1 MTDHPSHS
9 KTPTLHASLPASPM
23 ALIFLGG
30 LLLLSAELS
39 RFFTLPDQQ
48 LSALWPPAGIFL
60 GSLLVLGWRVLWV
73 LVPVMLVWS
82 LFWQQVPWF
91 FAFSF
96 VAGIALGSSLAAI
109 LMQRQGRSQLTKVS
123 LKFILSLYV
132 QGAVIGSGLA
142 SFLGALG
149 FWATLGGDE
158 GFAFYDIWL
167 VYWSFEAMGV
177 VLFTPLVL
185 MGLFKGWRFFIKV
198 WMDFKRPELLIWLM
212 VALSAALTTL
222 LLETSGFSIYAT
234 ALAYSF
240 FPLLCWLVMTARIET
255 SVLLLPV
262 FVGLFIAFALFGW
275 GGLQLVTDI
284 QGLVRLL
291 LQVAGMV
298 ILAQLIAVINA
309 ERGQLTVLFKRQA
322 REDYLTGLDNE
333 RELNRDLQKWISHP
347 ARQLQLS
354 TQPPWLVY
362 VDVLDFE
369 DIGDLIGFEG
379 SHSLEQQIARQLK
392 VLRQPDE
399 QLARL
404 GPGRYALTLGER
416 TALEMELLLA
426 GTYQALNDQEFTS
439 DQQATRIRVALGAI
453 PLDGEL
459 DSPAR
464 YLSAAHQ
471 ASLLA
476 RQRSERI
483 YLAGQSKTLVAR
495 RQELTQKFE
504 NLKRALPDN
513 RLLLYAQPIQPI
525 QTSDELLSF
534 EILLRMQGPDGQVMP
549 PGEFLPAAETFGFML
564 EIDHWV
570 IRSTLQSLADEPQW
584 LALTGKC
591 SINLSGASLSSPDLV
606 KFIASQLQ
614 ATGVPADK
622 LSFEVTETESIR
634 DAALAAQLIS
644 QLREL
649 GASVALDDFGTGLA
663 TFDYLRS
670 YEFDYLKIDGVF
682 IRNLDTSRVDQS
694 MVKAICEVAQSL
706 GLKTIAEFVEGEPLV
721 ARLRELG
728 VNYAQGFGIGRPI
741 PLAEFFAPQVT
752 SS

>member
-1 MTDHPSHS
+1 MEGHKINPNPRH
-9 KTPTLHASLPASPM
+9 LV
-23 ALIFLGG
+23 FLGVI
-30 LLLLSAELS
+30 LFLAAELS
-39 RFFTLPDQQ
+39 RLFSLPDQQ

-60 GSLLVLGWRVLWV
+60 GSLLVLGWRALWL
-73 LVPVMLVWS
+73 LVPVMLAWS
-82 LFWQQVPWF
+82 LLWQQVHWF

-96 VAGIALGSSLAAI
+96 VTGMALGSSLATVLI
-109 LMQRQGRSQLTKVS
+109 QRQSRNQFKKIS
-123 LKFILSLYV
+123 LKFMLSLYV
-132 QGAVIGSGLA
+132 QGAVVGSGLA
-142 SFLGALG
+142 SLLGALG
-149 FWATLGGDE
+149 FWVASAGNQD
-158 GFAFYDIWL
+158 FVFHDVWL
-167 VYWSFEAMGV
+167 VYWGFEAMGV

-185 MGLFKGWRFFIKV
+185 MVLLKGWRFFIKV

-212 VALSAALTTL
+212 LALGASLTTL

-234 ALAYSF
+234 ALAYAF

-262 FVGLFIAFALFGW
+262 FVGLFVAFVLLGW
-275 GGLQLVTDI
+275 GGVQLVADI

-291 LQVAGMV
+291 LQVAVMV
-298 ILAQLIAVINA
+298 VLAQLIAAINA
-309 ERGQLTVLFKRQA
+309 ERGQLTVLFRRQA

-333 RELNRDLQKWISHP
+333 RELNRDLQKWIVSQSAQHTRLTVP
-347 ARQLQLS
+347 A
-354 TQPPWLVY
+354 PWLVY

-369 DIGDLIGFEG
+369 EIGDLIGFEG
-379 SHSLEQQIARQLK
+379 SHNLEQQIARQLK
-392 VLRQPDE
+392 VLRQADE

-404 GPGRYALTLGER
+404 GPGRYALTLGKR

-459 DSPAR
+459 DTPAR

-483 YLAGQSKTLVAR
+483 YQAHQSKTLIAK
-495 RQELTQKFE
+495 RQELAQKFE
-504 NLKRALPDN
+504 SLKRALPEN
-513 RLLLYAQPIQPI
+513 RLLLFAQAIQPI
-525 QTSDELLSF
+525 QEPSERLSF
-534 EILLRMQGPDGQVMP
+534 EILLRMQGPDGAIVP

-570 IRSTLQSLADEPQW
+570 IRNTLQSLANEPQW
-584 LALTGKC
+584 LALTDKC
-591 SINLSGASLSSPDLV
+591 GINLSGASLSSPDLV
-606 KFIASQLQ
+606 NYIDSQLQ
-614 ATGVPADK
+614 ATGVPAHK
-622 LSFEVTETESIR
+622 LSFEVTETETIR
-634 DAALAAQLIS
+634 DAALAARLIT
-644 QLREL
+644 QLRDL

-670 YEFDYLKIDGVF
+670 YEFDYLKIDGAF
-682 IRNLDTSRVDQS
+682 IRNLETSRVDQS
-694 MVKAICEVAQSL
+694 MVKATCEVAQSL
-706 GLKTIAEFVEGEPLV
+706 GLKTIAEFVEGESLV
-721 ARLRELG
+721 ARLRDLG

-741 PLAEFFAPQVT
+741 PLAEFFAQKIKA
-752 SS
+752 